1 MREVL
6 QVQEEASRS
15 EVEEKDYN
23 DLSQIKG
30 DKKCG
35 KVSMRRRI
43 CRA

>member
-1 MREVL
+1 VL

-30 DKKCG
+30 KK
-35 KVSMRRRI
+35 KMWQSIREEAAIVQSLM
-43 CRA
+43 